1 MQTGWLP
8 DTVIKALAEGSIS
21 STEEAIQAAQAE
33 GLLSRHLN
41 AHDLAPELNNSCVGY
56 AHQLSLKFAEQT
68 SKDYFY
74 LLHDEDE
81 FNTLEGRNGC
91 TRCISH
97 LYEAR
102 GLSGRRIGLSLPSL
116 PTVTSLEFAGK
127 KGTGLPEGKICVSEK
142 ILRMCYFKEEMRAR
156 NFPDYHGINYLRT
169 ISLARELEGHCND
182 CHFLR
187 DFRRDFDAFIKVNEV
202 KPETFKVYGEK
213 EGDEPFKWTM
223 PKDKFN
229 AQCEN

>member
-1 MQTGWLP
+1 M
-8 DTVIKALAEGSIS
+8 
-21 STEEAIQAAQAE
+21 
-33 GLLSRHLN
+33 LSRHLN
-41 AHDLAPELNNSCVGY
+41 AHDLAPKLNNSCVGY

-74 LLHDEDE
+74 LLHDKDE
-81 FNTLEGRNGC
+81 FNTLGGRNGC
-91 TRCISH
+91 TRCITSRQFS
-97 LYEAR
+97 LP
-102 GLSGRRIGLSLPSL
+102 SFSLPSL

-169 ISLARELEGHCND
+169 ISLARELEGQCND

-202 KPETFKVYGEK
+202 KPETFKVYREK
-213 EGDEPFKWTM
+213 EGDEPFKWII

>member
-21 STEEAIQAAQAE
+21 STEEAIQAAKAE

-41 AHDLAPELNNSCVGY
+41 AHYLAPKLNNSRVGY

-74 LLHDEDE
+74 LLHDKDE
-81 FNTLEGRNGC
+81 FNTLKRRNGC
-91 TRCISH
+91 TRCIISRQIS
-97 LYEAR
+97 LP
-102 GLSGRRIGLSLPSL
+102 SFSLPSL

-169 ISLARELEGHCND
+169 ISLAQELEGHCND
-182 CHFLR
+182 CHFLC

-202 KPETFKVYGEK
+202 KPETFKVDGEM
-213 EGDEPFKWTM
+213 EGNEPFQWITK
-223 PKDKFN
+223 
-229 AQCEN
+229 